1 MAVIPAGNTSSAQGS
16 PAPARRVGPGGLG
29 ARGTNALPG
38 RESVPLPDGV
48 SLSVEGRSLTMAA
61 SRGVLWSGINVV
73 AKSGVR
79 FVTTALLARVLL
91 PEDFGILGMAL
102 MVNEMVNLL
111 GGLSL
116 GQALIQKR
124 SVDERHF
131 HTMFWANL
139 IVGVVLAVGFLLAAP
154 VASAFFHNDRVG
166 PVVMAMSLNFLLT
179 SAGGVHRAMLTRQLQ
194 FRRFSILNITS
205 TAVRSVVSLTLV
217 YGGAG
222 LWGVVAGILAERAT
236 ALVLLAVMVRW
247 RPKFEFHWDAFRELF
262 RFSRNLYADNFA
274 RYFNTNTDFL
284 LTGRLLGASA
294 LGFYQLAYNLPHI
307 VLTHIS
313 ETISEILFPIYC
325 RVQDDHARFR
335 RGFSMTV
342 VFIALVTFPCM
353 AGLAVIAPEF
363 VRAVYG
369 VRWAA
374 AIVPMQVLCL
384 AAAANSVFDPIGSLC
399 HSKGRPDIGLKWNFL
414 ILPLTVAALMFA
426 SRWGVVGIAAA
437 MSGLALCS
445 IICVR
450 IAIRLIGLRLS
461 DYLRALTPALG
472 GSLVMALA
480 LLTLRLWLAL
490 RWPGVSDAVV
500 LAVCVPFGAAVY
512 LAAIWLLWSQTA
524 SEFMGFARRV
534 LGRKVA

>member
-1 MAVIPAGNTSSAQGS
+1 MNAPDRAPLEAAG
-16 PAPARRVGPGGLG
+16 
-29 ARGTNALPG
+29 LPG
-38 RESVPLPDGV
+38 RESVPLPEGV
-48 SLSVEGRSLTMAA
+48 SLSVEGRSLTMVA

-73 AKSGVR
+73 AKSLVR
-79 FVTTALLARVLL
+79 FITTALLARVLL

-124 SVDERHF
+124 SINERHV

-139 IVGVVLAVGFLLAAP
+139 LVGVVLAAGLLLAAP
-154 VASAFFHNDRVG
+154 AASAFFHNDRVG

-179 SAGGVHRAMLTRQLQ
+179 SAGGVHRVLLTRQLQ

-205 TAVRSVVSLTLV
+205 TVVRSVVSLTLV

-236 ALVLLAVMVRW
+236 ALVLLAVMVPW
-247 RPKFEFHWDAFRELF
+247 RPRLEFHREAFQDLF

-313 ETISEILFPIYC
+313 ETISEVLFPIYC
-325 RVQDDHARFR
+325 KVQDDHARFR
-335 RGFSMTV
+335 RGFSTTV
-342 VFIALVTFPCM
+342 AFISLVTFPCM

-363 VRAVYG
+363 VRVAYG
-369 VRWAA
+369 AKWAT

-399 HSKGRPDIGLKWNFL
+399 HSKGRPDIGLRWNLFM
-414 ILPLTVAALMFA
+414 LPLTVAALMLA
-426 SRWGVVGIAAA
+426 SRWGVTGIAAA

-445 IICVR
+445 LLCVAF
-450 IAIRLIGLRLS
+450 AIRLVDLRLS

-480 LLTLRLWLAL
+480 LLILRWWLTL
-490 RWPGVSDAVV
+490 RWPGVSDVAA
-500 LAVCVPFGAAVY
+500 LAVYVPIGIAVY
-512 LAAIWLLWSQTA
+512 LAAIWLRWSPMA
-524 SEFMGFARRV
+524 SEFMAFGRRV
-534 LGRKVA
+534 LGRPVA